1 MISRGYINLQHIA
14 SEWNFADILT
24 KNWAYQSRYCELIQP
39 LFPHV
44 GNTATLFLD
53 DTLEL
58 DVAIDEGMIF
68 GIQVGSEKRSSGPM
82 PEVGEQAARVCSTA
96 YTIKDEIE

>member
-1 MISRGYINLQHIA
+1 MISRGYIKLQNKA

-24 KNWAYQSRYCELIQP
+24 KHWAYQSSYRELIQP
-39 LFPHV
+39 VFHHS
-44 GNTATLFLD
+44 GNTVALFLD

-58 DVAIDEGMIF
+58 DVAIDKGMIF

-82 PEVGEQAARVCSTA
+82 PEVGE
-96 YTIKDEIE
+96 